1 MRVNALKAPS
11 RAIDA
16 YSAFADTKH
25 QHVALARARFEPIA
39 GLVQQVRDIDGR
51 ERVRALG
58 DEHVAGFQ
66 PGQSFARAQRRQWT
80 FESAQIERLLGHEVS
95 FSAYSAPLGQVS
107 PETTI

>member
-16 YSAFADTKH
+16 YSAFADTKQ
-25 QHVALARARFEPIA
+25 QHVALACARFKPIA
-39 GLVQQVRDIDGR
+39 GLVQQVRDVDGR
-51 ERVRALG
+51 ERVRAFG

-66 PGQSFARAQRRQWT
+66 PGQSFAHAQRRQRT

-95 FSAYSAPLGQVS
+95 FSACSTYRGRVS
-107 PETTI
+107 GEPTI